1 MCEFSQLTSTVKAET
16 DTGQFTIGDSF
27 DECNLSCVVSCGVCY
42 MTNTVPPIPLNFA
55 SFCQSCCLP
64 YILFKQKSSTYHLTY
79 FSLNLYV
86 LMKQMSI
93 FPSWTRIR
101 KRASSNKL
109 MWWYGRAQNRIC
121 GLLKIVI
128 AQKNFSCNLILL
140 WVIVGRCFCC
150 CCCC

>member
-27 DECNLSCVVSCGVCY
+27 DECNLSCVVSCGVCF

-86 LMKQMSI
+86 LMKQMS
-93 FPSWTRIR
+93 
-101 KRASSNKL
+101 
-109 MWWYGRAQNRIC
+109 
-121 GLLKIVI
+121 
-128 AQKNFSCNLILL
+128 NFSVMDSNSKTSLL
-140 WVIVGRCFCC
+140 QQVDVMIWQSPKPHLWSAQDCDRPKEFFV
-150 CCCC
+150 